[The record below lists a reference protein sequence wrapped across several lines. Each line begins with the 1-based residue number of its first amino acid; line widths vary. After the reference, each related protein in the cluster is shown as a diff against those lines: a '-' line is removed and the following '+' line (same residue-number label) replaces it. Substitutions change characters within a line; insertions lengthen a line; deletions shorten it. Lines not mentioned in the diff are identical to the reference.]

1 MAGKT
6 PWDKTPHP
14 LLYPLGMNGV
24 REEFIIAWRACFA
37 VYQAVLPHRARGFWL
52 QLERRVEDGLP
63 MEEAARSLQ
72 EAQGLDGATL
82 PLLHPKE
89 EGFDLELP
97 PAGPYAFRL
106 KVFDRRQRLLE
117 VDMRRG
123 RALLS
128 PGALAF
134 PSLSGEGDFDLLAAN
149 RLDVYYYPLVRWAL
163 GEEATVLGE
172 LLAGGKEPAFPG
184 EALRIRHEALVP
196 LEGWTDLVVYE
207 TLGGGCRRMAFPNR
221 KALSAFLF
229 EATHSCSPL
238 HPILRFPL
246 AVPLRLWAEG
256 HLGGEE
262 LQEIVAGVRH
272 LSHRF
277 LQGYMQAA
285 HLMPPGEERT
295 LPLPDGRRVRLRHK
309 YLRLLGGR
317 PFIPLPPGQG
327 AEVPPPEEAP
337 WAMAAYWDGLALEV
351 DIPMVDVHALVPVPL
366 QVAGGT
372 LYYTPKWALWVKEE
386 GAGGGTP
393 LRGRPSS
400 SRHGWR

>member
-1 MAGKT
+1 
-6 PWDKTPHP
+6 
-14 LLYPLGMNGV
+14 
-24 REEFIIAWRACFA
+24 
-37 VYQAVLPHRARGFWL
+37 
-52 QLERRVEDGLP
+52 

-82 PLLHPKE
+82 PLLHPE
-89 EGFDLELP
+89 EGGFDLKLP
-97 PAGPYAFRL
+97 PAGPYVFRL
-106 KVFDRRQRLLE
+106 KVFGRGQRLLE
-117 VDMRRG
+117 VGTRRG

-128 PGALAF
+128 PGALVF

-149 RLDVYYYPLVRWAL
+149 RLDACYYPLVRWAL
-163 GEEATVLGE
+163 GEGATVLGE

-196 LEGWTDLVVYE
+196 LEGWTDLAVYE
-207 TLGGGCRRMAFPNR
+207 TLRGGYRRMTFPNR
-221 KALSAFLF
+221 KALNAFLF
-229 EATHSCSPL
+229 EATHPHSPL

-262 LQEIVAGVRH
+262 LQEIIAGVRR

-277 LQGYMQAA
+277 LQGYVQAA

-309 YLRLLGGR
+309 YLKLLGDR
-317 PFIPLPPGQG
+317 PFIPPPPGQG

-351 DIPMVDVHALVPVPL
+351 DIPMVDVRALVPAPL

-386 GAGGGTP
+386 GAGDGTP
-393 LRGRPSS
+393 LAGEAVVL
-400 SRHGWR
+400 